1 MKTHKLIGAV
11 PTRWGSTY
19 AMVEQ
24 ILEQQQA
31 IAAVLAEDHKN
42 WHKMPAESEFSTME
56 AVVAVL
62 KALSV
67 LTDGFSGEEV
77 TASALRSVSK
87 HITDTHLQLSDED
100 TALVSGMKE
109 QIKTNLLGRYG
120 SAAISQ
126 LATG

>member
-1 MKTHKLIGAV
+1 
-11 PTRWGSTY
+11 
-19 AMVEQ
+19 MVER

-42 WHKMPAESEFSTME
+42 WHKMPTESEFSTME

-62 KALSV
+62 KPLSI

-77 TASALRSVSK
+77 TASALRPVLK

-100 TALVSGMKE
+100 TTLVSGMKE
-109 QIKTNLLGRYG
+109 QIKTGRYG

-126 LATG
+126 LLDKSSFLALKQNFLKI